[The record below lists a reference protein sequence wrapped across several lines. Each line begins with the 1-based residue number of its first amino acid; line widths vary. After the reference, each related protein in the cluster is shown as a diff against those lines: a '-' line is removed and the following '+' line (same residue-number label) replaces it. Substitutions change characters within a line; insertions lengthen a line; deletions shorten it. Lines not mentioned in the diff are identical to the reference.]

1 MADIWVELKQLKYFL
16 QICKDESFS
25 KAAKNL
31 YITQQGLSKAIKHL
45 EEEIHAP
52 VFYRTVTGIKLTQY
66 GEYLQE
72 KSQHILQ
79 ETDIILDDLK
89 QMNSFNDG
97 KLNVAFSFG
106 VISALTPAFIA
117 GFKETYP
124 HIELNIRE
132 YEDYYCEEAVFNEE
146 ADVGFTIAPVE
157 KTKFNSIVVKRDK
170 MCILVNE
177 HNPLSKKSQVDFS
190 EIKNEKF
197 IIVNEKFKLYHN
209 FINKCRKAGFEPEI
223 HLTTVELI
231 LVHNLSRLNK
241 GVGVSV
247 YFITNDVANVRP
259 ITFIDPSCTW
269 EVCLIT
275 KKNRLKSYITKTFI
289 NYTLRIHDLEVK

>member
-1 MADIWVELKQLKYFL
+1 MELKQLKYFL

-52 VFYRTVTGIKLTQY
+52 VFYRTVTGVKLTQY

-72 KSQHILQ
+72 KSKHILQ
-79 ETDIILDDLK
+79 EADVILDDIK
-89 QMNSFNDG
+89 QMNRFNEG
-97 KLNVAFSFG
+97 TINAAFSFG
-106 VISALTPAFIA
+106 VISALTPAFIS
-117 GFKETYP
+117 GFKEIYP

-157 KTKFNSIVVKRDK
+157 KTKFNVIIVKRDK

-177 HNPLSKKSQVDFS
+177 HNPLSLKSQVDFS

-209 FINKCRKAGFEPEI
+209 FINKCREAGFEPEI
-223 HLTTVELI
+223 YFTTMEMI

-247 YFITNDVANVRP
+247 HFISNDVANVRP

-275 KKNRLKSYITKTFI
+275 KKNCLASHITKTFI
-289 NYTLRIHDLEVK
+289 NYTLRILGLEVK